1 MRILGSSRPISPQ
14 RAMFLCGIA
23 AGACHQVTLLRDPLD
38 SSLYDAMC
46 YPSCGVGLLSRDN
59 KKAVLSHG
67 EQRDAAANFERPT
80 YRILKWHSAV
90 SLPEHGFLV
99 GLYLQIADYAGL
111 LSKVSEDVATEI
123 AKKCRRRR
131 QPHCRLTPLPEE
143 PPRISAYSL
152 PYISRN

>member
-90 SLPEHGFLV
+90 SLPEHGFRSCDHLN
-99 GLYLQIADYAGL
+99 A
-111 LSKVSEDVATEI
+111 EI
-123 AKKCRRRR
+123 THTMPIFTA
-131 QPHCRLTPLPEE
+131 LTPL
-143 PPRISAYSL
+143 SQ
-152 PYISRN
+152 